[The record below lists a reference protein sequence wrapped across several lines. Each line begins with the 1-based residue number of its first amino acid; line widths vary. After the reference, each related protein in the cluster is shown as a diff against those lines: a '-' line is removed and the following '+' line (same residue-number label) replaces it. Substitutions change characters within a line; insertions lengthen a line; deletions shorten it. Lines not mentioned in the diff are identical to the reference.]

1 MTTRLIY
8 LDTTIWKVLS
18 EQAPEGERARQLCSK
33 LDVHFTLGLNAYFEM
48 LKSFFGKRSNALAR
62 GKQLFTCLRSYLES
76 GVALLKTWEELL
88 VEEARRSSG
97 ETVEMSLFS
106 DATWTRYFVQGAQE
120 LAKG

>member
-8 LDTTIWKVLS
+8 LDTTIWNVLS

-76 GVALLKTWEELL
+76 GVAVDCIRKKSRLPPSPSQLARNRRANSKSCLSTKIIGEEK
-88 VEEARRSSG
+88 
-97 ETVEMSLFS
+97 
-106 DATWTRYFVQGAQE
+106 QE
-120 LAKG
+120 